1 MVHIGIDARL
11 TGYRVGGV
19 SAYTHYLIT
28 ALADLNPP
36 EKFTVFHSRHASA
49 KARTQFPTATLWT
62 PPHHR
67 LERWVLSAELLRWR
81 LDILHSPDF
90 IPPLYGANR
99 HIITVHDLTFLHYPQ
114 HKDADSI
121 RYYNGQIKMAVRQAA
136 HILAV
141 SEATK
146 TDLKKMLNTPDEKIS
161 VQLHGVDARFHPL
174 EPELLQKRRIEL
186 ELPPTYILHVG
197 TLEPRKN
204 IPALIDVFIEL
215 HQSSP
220 DTPPLLLVG
229 KMGWLFDD
237 TKMRIRRLQKDG
249 VPIILRDDIN
259 DDALPAVYNLA
270 TVLVMPS
277 FYEGFGMPA
286 LEAMAC
292 GTPTIVSDCSSL
304 PEVVGETGL
313 LIDPY
318 NPKTLFHALERALS
332 DPSWRR
338 QSRQLGLVRAQQ
350 FSWRKSAEIA
360 LSVYRQTLGV
370 AI

>member
-1 MVHIGIDARL
+1 
-11 TGYRVGGV
+11 
-19 SAYTHYLIT
+19 
-28 ALADLNPP
+28 
-36 EKFTVFHSRHASA
+36 
-49 KARTQFPTATLWT
+49 
-62 PPHHR
+62 
-67 LERWVLSAELLRWR
+67 
-81 LDILHSPDF
+81 
-90 IPPLYGANR
+90 
-99 HIITVHDLTFLHYPQ
+99 VHDLTLLHYPQ

-121 RYYNGQIKMAVRQAA
+121 RYYNGQIEMAVRQAA

-146 TDLKKMLNTPDEKIS
+146 TDLKKMLNTPEEKIT

-174 EPELLQKRRIEL
+174 EPDTLQKRRIEID
-186 ELPPTYILHVG
+186 LPPTYILHVG

-204 IPALIDVFIEL
+204 IPALIDAFIEL

-370 AI
+370 II